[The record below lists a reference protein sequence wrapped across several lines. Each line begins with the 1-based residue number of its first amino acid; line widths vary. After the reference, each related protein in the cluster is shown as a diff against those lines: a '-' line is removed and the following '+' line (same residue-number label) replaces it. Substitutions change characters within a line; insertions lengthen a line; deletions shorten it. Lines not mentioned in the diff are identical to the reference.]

1 MDITTYKAG
10 FALLVAFVFSGCAS
24 QRVMSKTSETII
36 TEAANAIEVTSVPED
51 FQSFII
57 SGKRIC
63 VMPTPPASFGETGP
77 SLKFKGEEIDSGS
90 ISSSNRD
97 LGANTYLT
105 DQILYRLCEMGLSY
119 DFTKEEMSDY
129 FIKTLTIIDELT
141 GQNFDVSTAED
152 VLDNTP
158 KKTNTGEGK

>member
-1 MDITTYKAG
+1 MTTLKSG
-10 FALLVAFVFSGCAS
+10 IALLVAFVLSGCAS
-24 QRVMSKTSETII
+24 QKVMSKTSERVI

-57 SGKRIC
+57 SGRRVC
-63 VMPTPPASFGETGP
+63 VMPTPPASFSDTGP
-77 SLKFKGEEIDSGS
+77 SLKVKSNEIDSGS

-97 LGANTYLT
+97 LGANTYLA

-119 DFTKEEMSDY
+119 DFTKEEMANY

-141 GQNFDVSTAED
+141 GQNFDSSTAKD
-152 VLDNTP
+152 VLDSTP
-158 KKTNTGEGK
+158 TKTNTGESK